1 MRLILLLT
9 MLPLACAVVPDES
22 KCKIDSLE
30 ADFVAADWSGPGVD
44 DSGNLKVG
52 SYVVAATYISLS
64 LDDQKQKTFRSLMAG
79 INGVLG
85 SQPGLVGW
93 RVGSSDSC
101 VAGRTISVW
110 QDEASMYKFVAT
122 TAHAA
127 AMSQASTITRTKTA
141 TTHWNGDEKS
151 ASFEAALPY
160 LQKKIQK

>member
-93 RVGSSDSC
+93 RVGSSESP
-101 VAGRTISVW
+101 GFSVW